1 MRVER
6 RSLLAGAADAQG
18 IVVVIDVLRA
28 FSCSALMFHY
38 GVRDLALVRTPQ
50 EALAFRERDPDY
62 LVAGEVKGVK
72 VEGFD
77 LGNSPADIVSKGEA
91 FFRNRRVA
99 ARSSAGTQGVLAA
112 AAHAE
117 QVILGSYMTAGAIAR
132 YIRTTGGNDAVV
144 TIVAMGFEGIKPSVE
159 DERCGDYIEHLLT
172 AGAAGGLGAP
182 KLGTSEGGRPYDHL
196 AAMWECLHDPDIAT
210 SLRGEHHYRP
220 KEDIVLALQRDLF
233 DFAMVGR
240 LEDGHVR
247 VTRSAPDA

>member
-6 RSLLAGAADAQG
+6 RSLLAGAADAHG

-50 EALAFRERDPDY
+50 EALAFRDRDPDY

-77 LGNSPADIVSKGEA
+77 LGNSPADIVAKGEA

-99 ARSSAGTQGVLAA
+99 VRSSAGTQGVLAA
-112 AAHAE
+112 AANAG
-117 QVILGSYMTAGAIAR
+117 QVILGSYMTADAIAR

-144 TIVAMGFEGIKPSVE
+144 TIVAMGFEGIAPAVE

-172 AGAAGGLGAP
+172 VGAGFPGAP
-182 KLGTSEGGRPYDHL
+182 KLGTSEGRPYDHM
-196 AAMWECLHDPDIAT
+196 AALWECLNDPEIAK

-247 VTRSAPDA
+247 VTRSA

>member
-1 MRVER
+1 MRVVR
-6 RSLLAGAADAQG
+6 SSLLAGAVDAQG

-38 GVRDLALVRTPQ
+38 GVRDLVLVRTPQ
-50 EALAFRERDPDY
+50 EALAFRERDSDY

-99 ARSSAGTQGVLAA
+99 VRSSAGTQGVLAA

-117 QVILGSYMTAGAIAR
+117 QVILGSYMTAAAIAG
-132 YIRTTGGNDAVV
+132 YIRTTGATAAVV

-172 AGAAGGLGAP
+172 LGLPGAR
-182 KLGTSEGGRPYDHL
+182 KLGTSEGRRPYDHL
-196 AAMWECLHDPDIAT
+196 AAMWECLPDPEIAT